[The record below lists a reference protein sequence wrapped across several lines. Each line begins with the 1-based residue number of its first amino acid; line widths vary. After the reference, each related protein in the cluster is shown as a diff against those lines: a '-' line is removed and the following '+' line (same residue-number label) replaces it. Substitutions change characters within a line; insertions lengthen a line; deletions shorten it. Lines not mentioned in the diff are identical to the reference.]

1 MVMHQSGDV
10 YLFNLGLWRNRTEV
24 FRIEFYFW
32 EGKKNKHLCFAIKN
46 AETQLNLAEFCL
58 LCIQKQELGLHYFHV
73 CARG

>member
-32 EGKKNKHLCFAIKN
+32 EGKKKTNTCV
-46 AETQLNLAEFCL
+46 L
-58 LCIQKQELGLHYFHV
+58 LLKMLKPS
-73 CARG
+73 